1 MTDLLEH
8 AIDHARRFTPDA
20 QDQIAWMILGA
31 PPLPV
36 IRADDLKADDAT
48 ALVVEPCDGYWA
60 HRVER
65 LREPIL
71 F

>member
-1 MTDLLEH
+1 MTDLLEQ
-8 AIDHARRFTPDA
+8 AIDQARHLSPDA

-36 IRADDLKADDAT
+36 IRADGRKVDEAT
-48 ALVVEPCDGYWA
+48 ALVLEACDGYWP